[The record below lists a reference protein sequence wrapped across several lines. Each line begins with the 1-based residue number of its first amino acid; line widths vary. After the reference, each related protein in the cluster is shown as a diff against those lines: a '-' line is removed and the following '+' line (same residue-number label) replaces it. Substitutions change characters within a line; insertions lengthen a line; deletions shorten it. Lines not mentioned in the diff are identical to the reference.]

1 MRQGLRLLVAGE
13 RYRRIEGQTTGRS
26 MSFVPTS
33 ARSSSMINRT
43 SVPLVLLHA
52 FPLDARMWDAQVAA
66 LEQTGYET
74 IAPNLPGREPDNDLA
89 HWAGRV
95 LQLLAGDFI
104 PVGCSMGGYLI
115 FELWRQASARIPA
128 AVFIDTRAGADTPEV
143 REGRDETIRI
153 LGEDG
158 FDAFWK
164 LQEPKLFGP
173 DASPDVVERA
183 RAIAAEQPI
192 TNLVATIQA
201 LGSRPDSRET
211 ASSMGIPALVIV
223 GEDDVLTPPSEAEEL
238 AELLPVAQLFSLPG
252 AGHLTPLEQPAQ
264 VDEELIVFL
273 SHAAP
278 AQP

>member
-1 MRQGLRLLVAGE
+1 
-13 RYRRIEGQTTGRS
+13 
-26 MSFVPTS
+26 
-33 ARSSSMINRT
+33 MINR
-43 SVPLVLLHA
+43 SGILVLLHA
-52 FPLDARMWDAQVAA
+52 FPLDARMWDAQVSA
-66 LEQTGYET
+66 LERAGYESL
-74 IAPNLPGREPDNDLA
+74 APNLPGREPDNDLA
-89 HWAGRV
+89 NWAGRV
-95 LQLLAGDFI
+95 LQLLPGDFI

-173 DASPDVVERA
+173 EAPPDVVERA

-192 TNLVATIQA
+192 TNLVATLQA

-211 ASSMGIPALVIV
+211 ASSLDVPALVIV
-223 GEDDVLTPPSEAEEL
+223 GEKDVLTPPSEAGEL
-238 AELLPVAQLFSLPG
+238 AELLPSAQLVRLPG
-252 AGHLTPLEQPAQ
+252 AGHLTPLEQP
-264 VDEELIVFL
+264 VRINEELIVFL
-273 SHAAP
+273 SDKAP
-278 AQP
+278 ASP